1 MNLRETRA
9 LVMHVARLYP
19 GKVTVDDAIV
29 ELWANSL
36 ANMTPE
42 EANDALVEFTS
53 TAPPNHTVCR
63 PADLWAAHRR
73 LTIAAVPD
81 APRPELQTPTLD
93 VADELPPDEYVRAAL
108 AEARAIIG
116 PTQYTRPENRM
127 PRGAGSYTK
136 RLDPKTAHERQIAWD
151 ELQRGHS

>member
-1 MNLRETRA
+1 MNRDDTRA
-9 LVMHVARLYP
+9 LVRNVASAWP
-19 GKVTVDDAIV
+19 GTPFTADAV
-29 ELWANSL
+29 ELWHATCGHL
-36 ANMTPE
+36 TADQ
-42 EANDALVEFTS
+42 AAAALVHW
-53 TAPPNHTVCR
+53 TAAESRPPR
-63 PADLWAAHRR
+63 PADLNAAHRA
-73 LTIAAVPD
+73 LTAPPPV
-81 APRPELQTPTLD
+81 PRPDLAPPTLD